1 MSVPPSALTRS
12 TITPSRH
19 GESAIVGT
27 VNAVLIGEFYAFAVE
42 A

>member
-1 MSVPPSALTRS
+1 MRYASFCVFA
-12 TITPSRH
+12 RH